1 MALDFIRGGLRNL
14 LCKGNLLILGNSL
27 RPKIEHPD
35 KNTKIQH
42 KLSIEGLKDDW
53 KNDDL
58 ILVRSKMC
66 CILDSP

>member
-1 MALDFIRGGLRNL
+1 MAFDFIRGGLRNV
-14 LCKGNLLILGNSL
+14 LCKGKLLILGNSL
-27 RPKIEHPD
+27 RPKIKHPD

-58 ILVRSKMC
+58 I
-66 CILDSP
+66 